1 MGVSRQED
9 GPTSKKSAAQANGN
23 RKPRSPMVRH
33 LKLASHAA
41 GQSRRKRSAEAS
53 QN

>member
-1 MGVSRQED
+1 MGLSRQED
-9 GPTSKKSAAQANGN
+9 GPTSLKSAAQANGN
-23 RKPRSPMVRH
+23 PKPRSPMVPH

-41 GQSRRKRSAEAS
+41 LQSRRKRLLRAS